1 MLFLRSELI
10 LILLMSVSLLG
21 GADVYLEELPWTDAA
36 WFWTQDG
43 VSLPKIN
50 TNLSGKGKIRIGGRE
65 FDRGICGHTGFS
77 IVYNL
82 DQTADSFTVF
92 LGVDVELH
100 PKDKKGKS
108 SVKFKIL
115 TDRKEVFQKE
125 LFRGEVPH
133 FIKIDL
139 SGKTQLE
146 LRAEFGE
153 NFQLQKP
160 VFAQP
165 VIQTSQPEKL
175 RQTLQKNRARWTQK
189 RNHTPNYNVPDNW
202 KKISIRKESID
213 RFQNAYRIENQYFSL
228 LLVPEFGGR
237 IMEFRTL
244 KGKSCLTKDFAPA
257 DSALSR
263 GRGLDHSGGHFM
275 RVMPGNSFHPDE
287 PLLLHGKYEIHF
299 PEEGKII
306 MRSPESLFHLIRYEY
321 HLQIKPD
328 SPELKI
334 TNVMVNTAP
343 FSRPLGIWSL
353 TRLNPEFL
361 KTVWIPRGKEE
372 VQNTVKSLAISR
384 GEQEIR
390 LDFGS
395 SNLPESE
402 YFELRLW
409 SQQAWIRLLTPQGAT
424 FRITY
429 SVGKK
434 FQVGPQVHL
443 FLCKKFA
450 EFESHG
456 MVRELSPGESVQFTE
471 YWNTVP

>member
-1 MLFLRSELI
+1 
-10 LILLMSVSLLG
+10 
-21 GADVYLEELPWTDAA
+21 
-36 WFWTQDG
+36 
-43 VSLPKIN
+43 
-50 TNLSGKGKIRIGGRE
+50 
-65 FDRGICGHTGFS
+65 
-77 IVYNL
+77 
-82 DQTADSFTVF
+82 
-92 LGVDVELH
+92 
-100 PKDKKGKS
+100 
-108 SVKFKIL
+108 
-115 TDRKEVFQKE
+115 
-125 LFRGEVPH
+125 
-133 FIKIDL
+133 
-139 SGKTQLE
+139 
-146 LRAEFGE
+146 
-153 NFQLQKP
+153 
-160 VFAQP
+160 
-165 VIQTSQPEKL
+165 
-175 RQTLQKNRARWTQK
+175 
-189 RNHTPNYNVPDNW
+189 
-202 KKISIRKESID
+202 
-213 RFQNAYRIENQYFSL
+213 
-228 LLVPEFGGR
+228 
-237 IMEFRTL
+237 
-244 KGKSCLTKDFAPA
+244 
-257 DSALSR
+257 
-263 GRGLDHSGGHFM
+263 
-275 RVMPGNSFHPDE
+275 
-287 PLLLHGKYEIHF
+287 
-299 PEEGKII
+299 
-306 MRSPESLFHLIRYEY
+306 
-321 HLQIKPD
+321 
-328 SPELKI
+328 
-334 TNVMVNTAP
+334 MVNTAP